1 MHVTVQQALLD
12 GLGPAFLQA
21 WGPERTAAL
30 FPWRALIDAGAWIS
44 AGTDHPI
51 GPLSPL
57 RAVHG
62 MTTRRTPAGV
72 LGPEHAIGRA
82 EALRLYTVAGAGFLS
97 GAASGPAAG
106 TLVPGAPA
114 DLACYPADP
123 FSCPDEDLLSLS
135 PAATVIGG
143 RVAYRTAG

>member
-1 MHVTVQQALLD
+1 
-12 GLGPAFLQA
+12 
-21 WGPERTAAL
+21 
-30 FPWRALIDAGAWIS
+30 
-44 AGTDHPI
+44 
-51 GPLSPL
+51 
-57 RAVHG
+57 VHG

-97 GAASGPAAG
+97 GPSASGPAAG

-123 FSCPDEDLLSLS
+123 FSCPDDELLSLS
-135 PAATVIGG
+135 PTATVTGG
-143 RVAYRTAG
+143 QVTYAAAG